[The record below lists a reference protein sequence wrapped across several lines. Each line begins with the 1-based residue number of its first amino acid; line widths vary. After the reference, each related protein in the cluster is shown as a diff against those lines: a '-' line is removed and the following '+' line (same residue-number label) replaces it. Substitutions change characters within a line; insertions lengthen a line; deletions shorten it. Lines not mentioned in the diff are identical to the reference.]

1 MVGRVPAAMLFRLG
15 NMDKASCLGAPPYVI
30 SAREGRKAKWLGR
43 YSPRISTVPPRPD
56 REGVLAKRPIVLDGI
71 PQVEGAI
78 REPGSPHHF
87 MVAKPIDRRVRIW
100 HGERLIADTN
110 DAFCLIEV
118 GRRALDPVIYVPPE
132 DIVVRLESLDK
143 TTHCP
148 LKGDASYYAVDGEE
162 VGWAY
167 LEPFDFAAVLARR
180 HAFWAAKVRIEQGG

>member
-1 MVGRVPAAMLFRLG
+1 MLRLS
-15 NMDKASCLGAPPYVI
+15 KKYSASCPGAPPYVI
-30 SAREGRKAKWLGR
+30 SARQGEKTQMAGQLFAANLD
-43 YSPRISTVPPRPD
+43 RPA
-56 REGVLAKRPIVLDGI
+56 EAGQGGSLAKRPIVLDGI

-100 HGERLIADTN
+100 RGERLIADTN

-132 DIVVRLESLDK
+132 DIVVPLESLDK

-148 LKGDASYYAVDGEE
+148 LKGDASYFAVDGEE